1 MANLQINNNVIS
13 SLKSIKAPDQLTEH
27 LLQILEQSLLHQA
40 DSGGK
45 DKSNLSDLK
54 KIHTMLTENE
64 LNVGMKQQQVMM
76 AYEKSIKSV
85 EEIMESYG
93 DKEKGILQKKVD
105 DFLSDV
111 PGLKDIASA
120 LQKENPIIGQTWK
133 AISGTWNFAKKRLQ
147 KSKEA
152 KEKYENNTKLL
163 ETQAKDIQNLESTA
177 EESLENDKEIA
188 EKSENILDQI
198 LKDIQSIRDNTDH
211 LESLDNISQLTKSDS
226 QSNIVEITNSSNAP
240 QTIQNVTNTD
250 IDENIID
257 SNKVVVERL
266 DNIDGHIEDGI
277 KDIIKYMST
286 EDEKEKRESL
296 LTRLRN
302 TKTTVDPKIKRV
314 ETKQPETEH
323 DKESKSFF
331 SSLSGLLKIAKPI
344 LAMFG
349 IDAVGGMLNFMSPIK
364 TMFSVLSSL
373 GSTIVKFLPT
383 ILRIGGRLAIIGTVV
398 MAIWDFV
405 DGFAKTYEVFENQ
418 DDVTIADRI
427 RYAYD
432 NIIAGFIKLFDD
444 VLGWFG
450 LNFLDENTTQED
462 ITKAIFEFQ
471 QNFTNSIKEGLN
483 SLLDWFAD
491 LLPDWAVPDFRFDTN
506 SGPKFKNDESST
518 GNDPQKPKR
527 IFNETI
533 SELYENAKTTISES
547 FVGDTWRWLTNDDT
561 STTSGKFNSNIKHY
575 EQEAAKINKQQT
587 SSVISNSGNNVN
599 NVINNNTTGGN
610 VSKTTSNPDLNFRSA
625 INR

>member
-13 SLKSIKAPDQLTEH
+13 SLRSIEAPDQLSEH

-40 DSGGK
+40 DRGGK
-45 DKSNLSDLK
+45 DKSNLGDLK
-54 KIHTMLTENE
+54 KIYEMMSENE
-64 LNVGMKQQQVMM
+64 LNVGMKQQQIMM
-76 AYEKSIKSV
+76 AYEKSIKAV

-105 DFLSDV
+105 EFLSDA
-111 PGLKDIASA
+111 PGLKDIVSA

-133 AISGTWNFAKKRLQ
+133 AISGTWNFAKKRLK

-163 ETQAKDIQNLESTA
+163 ETQAKDIKNLESTA
-177 EESLENDKEIA
+177 EESLENDKETA
-188 EKSENILDQI
+188 EKGENILDQI
-198 LKDIQSIRDNTDH
+198 LKDIQSIRDNTHH

-226 QSNIVEITNSSNAP
+226 QSNIVEIKDSSNTP
-240 QTIQNVTNTD
+240 ETIQNVTNVD
-250 IDENIID
+250 VDENIVD

-266 DNIDGHIEDGI
+266 DTIDGHIEDGI
-277 KDIIKYMST
+277 KNIIKYMST
-286 EDEKEKRESL
+286 ENEKDKRESL

-314 ETKQPETEH
+314 ESQQKETES

-331 SSLSGLLKIAKPI
+331 SSISGLLKIAKPI

-349 IDAVGGMLNFMSPIK
+349 IGAVSGMLNFMSPIK
-364 TMFSVLSSL
+364 TMFTVLRSL
-373 GSTIVKFLPT
+373 GSTIIKFLPT
-383 ILRIGGRLAIIGTVV
+383 ILRIGGKLAIIGTVV

-405 DGFAKTYEVFENQ
+405 DGFIKSFEVFENQ
-418 DDVTIADRI
+418 DDVSIYDRI
-427 RYAYD
+427 NYAYD

-450 LNFLDENTTQED
+450 LSFLDENTTQED

-471 QNFTNSIKEGLN
+471 QNFTNFIKEGLN
-483 SLLDWFAD
+483 KILDWMAD
-491 LLPDWAVPDFRFDTN
+491 ILPDWAVPDFRFDTK
-506 SGPKFKNDESST
+506 SKLKFKDDET
-518 GNDPQKPKR
+518 KNPNFEDDQQTKKPKR
-527 IFNETI
+527 IFNEDV
-533 SELYENAKTTISES
+533 SNFYENTKKTISES
-547 FVGDTWRWLTNDDT
+547 FVGDAWRWLTNDDS
-561 STTSGKFNSNIKHY
+561 STTSGKFNSNVKHY

-587 SSVISNSGNNVN
+587 SSVISNSGN
-599 NVINNNTTGGN
+599 
-610 VSKTTSNPDLNFRSA
+610 K
-625 INR
+625 

>member
-1 MANLQINNNVIS
+1 MADLRINNNVIS
-13 SLKSIKAPDQLTEH
+13 SLRSIEAPDQLTEH

-40 DSGGK
+40 DRGGK
-45 DKSNLSDLK
+45 DKSNLGDLK
-54 KIHTMLTENE
+54 KIYEMMSENE

-76 AYEKSIKSV
+76 AYEKSIKAV

-177 EESLENDKEIA
+177 EESLENDKETA
-188 EKSENILDQI
+188 EKNENILDQI
-198 LKDIQSIRDNTDH
+198 LKDIQGIRDNTHH

-226 QSNIVEITNSSNAP
+226 QSNIVEIKDSSNTP
-240 QTIQNVTNTD
+240 QEIQNVTNVD
-250 IDENIID
+250 IDENQID

-266 DNIDGHIEDGI
+266 DTIDGHIEDGI
-277 KDIIKYMST
+277 KNIIKYMSV
-286 EDEKEKRESL
+286 ENEKEKRESL

-314 ETKQPETEH
+314 ETTQKESEN
-323 DKESKSFF
+323 DKESKGFF

-349 IDAVGGMLNFMSPIK
+349 IGAVSGMLNFMSPIK
-364 TMFSVLSSL
+364 TMFTVLRSL
-373 GSTIVKFLPT
+373 GSTIIKFLPT
-383 ILRIGGRLAIIGTVV
+383 ILRIGGKLAIIGTVI
-398 MAIWDFV
+398 MAIYDFV
-405 DGFAKTYEVFENQ
+405 DGFAKTFEVFENQ
-418 DDVTIADRI
+418 DDVSLYDRI
-427 RYAYD
+427 NYAYD
-432 NIIAGFIKLFDD
+432 NIIAGFIKLLDD
-444 VLGWFG
+444 VLDWFG
-450 LNFLDENTTQED
+450 LSFLDENTTQED

-471 QNFTNSIKEGLN
+471 QDFTNFIKEGLN
-483 SLLDWFAD
+483 KILDWFAD
-491 LLPDWAVPDFRFDTN
+491 ILPDWAVPDFRFDTK
-506 SGPKFKNDESST
+506 SKLKFKDDETSSDDET
-518 GNDPQKPKR
+518 KKSKR
-527 IFNETI
+527 IFNENV
-533 SELYENAKTTISES
+533 SNLYESTKKSISES
-547 FVGDTWRWLTNDDT
+547 FIGDTWRWLTNDDS
-561 STTSGKFNSNIKHY
+561 STTSGKFNSNVKHY

-610 VSKTTSNPDLNFRSA
+610 INKTTSNPDLNFRKA
-625 INR
+625 VNR